1 MREGAT
7 RSATLNANTLFHP
20 LQTSSSGCLKH
31 RSVLLEQPLL
41 RLLHEHTVADD
52 DCQCALC
59 CKKIAV
65 FALKKIKCCI
75 CHILF
80 SDISIYLCLKN
91 EREMKVYNSHI
102 QPRGM
107 LFYSASGANGLI
119 VPNSLLSKLASM
131 HTYLLLIHILIMRI
145 CA

>member
-1 MREGAT
+1 MLHL
-7 RSATLNANTLFHP
+7 SHTLF
-20 LQTSSSGCLKH
+20 GYFNIF
-31 RSVLLEQPLL
+31 V
-41 RLLHEHTVADD
+41 
-52 DCQCALC
+52 
-59 CKKIAV
+59 
-65 FALKKIKCCI
+65 
-75 CHILF
+75 
-80 SDISIYLCLKN
+80 LKN